1 MDTSVTPWNKDQA
14 IGQKA
19 PLRHYQVWRI
29 RRALEKKGEWRNLA
43 LFSTAVDSMLRCLDL
58 LALKVGDLTGK
69 SLKPKVKMVFRQKKT
84 GKGVDVEL
92 SPYTRNVL
100 SIWIDRTSK
109 TSEDFLFTRRGDD
122 HGTPISAV
130 QYRKLVKH
138 WVKTIGLPPEG
149 YSTHSLRRTLP
160 SWIYKKTANIEAVRN
175 LLGQS
180 SVTAT
185 SRYLNVGGKQSLDIA
200 REFRLSS

>member
-1 MDTSVTPWNKDQA
+1 MDTSVSPWNKEQA

-29 RRALEKKGEWRNLA
+29 RRALEKGGEWRNLA
-43 LFSTAVDSMLRCLDL
+43 LFSTAVDSMLRSSDL
-58 LALKVGDLTGK
+58 LALKVGDLAGE
-69 SLKPKVKMVFRQKKT
+69 SLIPKAKLVFRQKKT

-100 SIWIDRTSK
+100 SIWIERANKS
-109 TSEDFLFTRRGDD
+109 SEDYLFTRRGDD
-122 HGTPISAV
+122 HGTPISSV
-130 QYRKLVKH
+130 QYRKLVKR
-138 WVKTIGLPPEG
+138 WVKVIGLPPED

-160 SWIYKKTANIEAVRN
+160 SWIYEKTANIEAVRN

-185 SRYLNVGGKQSLDIA
+185 SRYLNVGGKESLDIA